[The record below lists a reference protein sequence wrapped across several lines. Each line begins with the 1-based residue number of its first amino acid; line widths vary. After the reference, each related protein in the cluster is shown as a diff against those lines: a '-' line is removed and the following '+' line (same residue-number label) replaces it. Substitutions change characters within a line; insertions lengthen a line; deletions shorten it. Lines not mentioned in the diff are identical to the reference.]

1 MVYRTFQTP
10 IRLGTLFNDAFQTRI
25 NFCIFV
31 IKYKI
36 VSLVEFSCFFD
47 V

>member
-10 IRLGTLFNDAFQTRI
+10 FRLGTLFTDAFPTRT

-36 VSLVEFSCFFD
+36 VSLVEFSCLFD